1 MNYSNQ
7 NYDAI
12 STVQLSPFGE
22 GQWNRIVTY
31 SPIYLHWTN
40 LLMMSQKPIQKS
52 KPKKRNLITSID
64 LNTIKLEDERLLNQL
79 DSIKRAAMPATLKE
93 NNSDNEIKSEDE
105 ERGRRTTSPTDEYQK
120 SSEFFYQTRVPP
132 KPHGSYA
139 EPSFSHQK
147 YTKKHSTIQ
156 PQVYLFLC

>member
-40 LLMMSQKPIQKS
+40 LLMMSQKPKS
-52 KPKKRNLITSID
+52 KKRNLITSID

-79 DSIKRAAMPATLKE
+79 DSIKRAALPATVKE

-105 ERGRRTTSPTDEYQK
+105 EHGRRTTSPTDEYQK

-139 EPSFSHQK
+139 EPSFAHQK
-147 YTKKHSTIQ
+147 SSTKRSTMQ
-156 PQVYLFLC
+156 PQVYLFIY